1 MFAKVETM
9 KKECM
14 ELFKGNVIKGEIGI
28 FEYHSYNEIFAMRDV
43 TIEQAAD
50 EIIEILKHIDNVEYE
65 SDNIALT
72 FRFPVTKD
80 EIIETLILNEVDNL
94 MQGTEQYNENDSRTY
109 LYDRIYECV
118 KFIRKNPFIEEMTI
132 THEETF
138 LCEEDFEIRIFNVNK
153 YDFDIEVMSDIYNID
168 DMDKE
173 WDAIWNEVYKV
184 VVA

>member
-9 KKECM
+9 KKECI
-14 ELFKGNVIKGEIGI
+14 ELFKGEIIKGEIGI
-28 FEYHSYNEIFAMRDV
+28 FEHHTYNEILALANV
-43 TIEQAAD
+43 SIEQAAD
-50 EIIEILKHIDNVEYE
+50 EIIEVLKHIDSIEYE
-65 SDNIALT
+65 SDNSAMT
-72 FRFPVTKD
+72 FRCLTTKD
-80 EIIETLILNEVDNL
+80 EIIETLVLNEVDNL

-118 KFIRKNPFIEEMTI
+118 KFIRKNSFIEEMTI

-153 YDFDIEVMSDIYNID
+153 YDFDIEVMSGIYNVG

-173 WDAIWNEVYKV
+173 WDAIWNEVYKM